1 MSDFVM
7 ARFGQLPMNKAL
19 FGRIRALLTEQMGG
33 DEASITLDTRLGRDL
48 GMDGA
53 DAEEFLTAYRQE
65 FGVDMTDF
73 PYDDYF
79 GPEVGFEIFTYLYC
93 LLFKRSALKQKQVTV
108 SELMAAA
115 EAKRW
120 PASSPPG
127 GSPN

>member
-1 MSDFVM
+1 
-7 ARFGQLPMNKAL
+7 MNKAL
-19 FGRIRALLTEQMGG
+19 FGRIGELLAEQMGV
-33 DEASITLDTRLGRDL
+33 DQTSITLDTRLGRDL

-79 GPEVGFEIFTYLYC
+79 GPEVGFEIFTYLYYF
-93 LLFKRSALKQKQVTV
+93 LFKRSALILKDVTV
-108 SELMAAA
+108 NELMAAA

-120 PASSPPG
+120 VLSV
-127 GSPN
+127 

>member
-1 MSDFVM
+1 
-7 ARFGQLPMNKAL
+7 MNKAI
-19 FGRIRALLTEQMGG
+19 FGRIRELLAEQMGG

-65 FGVDMTDF
+65 FGVDMTNF

-79 GPEVGFEIFTYLYC
+79 GPEVGFEIFSYLYC

-108 SELMAAA
+108 NELIAAA
-115 EAKRW
+115 EAKQW
-120 PASSPPG
+120 PPPCCPSRAS
-127 GSPN
+127 NTTT